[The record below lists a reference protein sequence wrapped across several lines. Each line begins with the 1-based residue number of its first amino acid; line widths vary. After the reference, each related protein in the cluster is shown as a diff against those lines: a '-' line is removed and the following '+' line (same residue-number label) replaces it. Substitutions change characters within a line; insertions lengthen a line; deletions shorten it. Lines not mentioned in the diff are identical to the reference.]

1 MQEQEFPTE
10 SVAKTKTSAAG
21 YNDIENSSPRLLL
34 YLEGHQ
40 IDRTLTLYQ
49 VILQQLLLNSENGFI
64 GWANF
69 WSRVY
74 IVSYKKAVESKQDDP
89 QEHKYLVQKSSSNK
103 VIAHMQNMAFFSSMF
118 PCKLASGLD
127 KLSYL

>member
-74 IVSYKKAVESKQDDP
+74 IVSYKKAVESKQDDRSIS
-89 QEHKYLVQKSSSNK
+89 KT
-103 VIAHMQNMAFFSSMF
+103 
-118 PCKLASGLD
+118 
-127 KLSYL
+127 